1 MTDLLNKSFGVA
13 SYNRKLSK
21 KHKKIENPVKMQPI
35 VDFTT
40 ETSKEQEWDNIA
52 CVHRDT
58 TVATTWSYKK
68 QKMGD
73 LKLRHPRYELFI
85 KWIINIC
92 LYNAFQKFFCKCLC
106 MKQELLLIGIVS
118 AKGIG

>member
-1 MTDLLNKSFGVA
+1 MYIRENFHDFDNFFFTETELLNKSFGVA

-21 KHKKIENPVKMQPI
+21 KHKKIENPVKMHPI

-40 ETSKEQEWDNIA
+40 ETSKEEEWDNIA

-58 TVATTWSYKK
+58 TVVTSWSFKK

-73 LKLRHPRYELFI
+73 LKLRHTR
-85 KWIINIC
+85 
-92 LYNAFQKFFCKCLC
+92 
-106 MKQELLLIGIVS
+106 
-118 AKGIG
+118 